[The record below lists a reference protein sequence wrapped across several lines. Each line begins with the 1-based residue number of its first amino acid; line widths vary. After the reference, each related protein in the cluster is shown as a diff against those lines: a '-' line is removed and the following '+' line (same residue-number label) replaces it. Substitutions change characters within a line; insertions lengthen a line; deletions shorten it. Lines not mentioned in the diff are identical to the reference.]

1 MKKFTDK
8 INESVE
14 NKIPTAEEFAE
25 RNQYDLESHDEGG
38 YLGIDTKIFAEKL
51 IEFAKLHVEAA
62 LKAASEDAHTKD
74 VPYTDDVE
82 VDKDSILSAYPL
94 ENIK

>member
-14 NKIPTAEEFAE
+14 NRIPTAEEFFDSSSLKIS
-25 RNQYDLESHDEGG
+25 N
-38 YLGIDTKIFAEKL
+38 DTEYKYIQKVIKEKA

>member
-8 INESVE
+8 INESVG
-14 NKIPTAEEFAE
+14 NSLPTAEEFAK
-25 RNQYDLESHDEGG
+25 NNHPMKTYPVDWNVM
-38 YLGIDTKIFAEKL
+38 

-82 VDKDSILSAYPL
+82 VDKDSILRSYPL
-94 ENIK
+94 DNIK

>member
-8 INESVE
+8 LNESVE
-14 NKIPTAEEFAE
+14 NKIPTAEEFFTSVVGE
-25 RNQYDLESHDEGG
+25 TPDEFNG
-38 YLGIDTKIFAEKL
+38 YIKECMIQ
-51 IEFAKLHVEAA
+51 FAKLHVEAT

-82 VDKDSILSAYPL
+82 VDKETILSAYPL

>member
-14 NKIPTAEEFAE
+14 NKIETAEEFWFKNTGQNI
-25 RNQYDLESHDEGG
+25 NQEEYS
-38 YLGIDTKIFAEKL
+38 AMV
-51 IEFAKLHVEAA
+51 EFAKLHVEAA
-62 LKAASEDAHTKD
+62 LKAASDKASLTDFAYEFLQEGAYDAI
-74 VPYTDDVE
+74 
-82 VDKDSILSAYPL
+82 DKDTILNAYPV

>member
-8 INESVE
+8 LNESVDG
-14 NKIPTAEEFAE
+14 NKLPSAEEFFDSPNIRVSFDAE
-25 RNQYDLESHDEGG
+25 YQYCHKSVA
-38 YLGIDTKIFAEKL
+38 KKA

-82 VDKDSILSAYPL
+82 VDKDSILNAYPL